1 MNGSRL
7 ASGPVARSP
16 IARSPI
22 SQAAPVEVV
31 DGWEVSTR
39 RSTAALQVADLTW
52 LSKVFVKA
60 DANGA
65 FTARH
70 PVVFGSARR
79 LSTDVLEIGSD
90 PGGWLTIGPV
100 GGGAELVERLTNEVG
115 DAGEMVSVIDLTH
128 GRALLRLSGE
138 VSVGVLAKICAVDL
152 ADTVTPNLSTFR
164 SSVAKL
170 VTDVVRDD
178 LVDGTRSYLLH
189 CERSSGQHLFNCLVD
204 AGAEFGID
212 IAGPSR

>member
-1 MNGSRL
+1 MKPST
-7 ASGPVARSP
+7 VARTP
-16 IARSPI
+16 IARSPV
-22 SQAAPVEVV
+22 APTAPVEVV
-31 DGWEVSTR
+31 NGWEVSTR
-39 RSTAALQVADLTW
+39 RSTAALQLADLTW
-52 LSKVFVKA
+52 LAKVAVKA

-70 PVVFGSARR
+70 PTVFGRARR
-79 LSTDVLEIGSD
+79 LSADILEIGSD

-100 GGGAELVERLTNEVG
+100 GGAAELVERLIVEVA
-115 DAGEMVSVIDLTH
+115 DAGELVSVIDLTH
-128 GRALLRLSGE
+128 GRVLLRLSGE
-138 VSVGVLAKICAVDL
+138 NSDAVLAKICAIDL
-152 ADTVTPNLSTFR
+152 ADMVTPNLSAFR

-189 CERSSGQHLFNCLVD
+189 CERSSGQHLFNCVVD

-212 IAGPSR
+212 IAGSG

>member
-1 MNGSRL
+1 MNPST
-7 ASGPVARSP
+7 VARTP
-16 IARSPI
+16 IARSPV
-22 SQAAPVEVV
+22 APTAPVEVV
-31 DGWEVSTR
+31 NGWEVSTR
-39 RSTAALQVADLTW
+39 RSTAALQLADLTW
-52 LSKVFVKA
+52 LAKVAVKA

-65 FTARH
+65 FTARR
-70 PVVFGSARR
+70 PTVFGRARR
-79 LSTDVLEIGSD
+79 LSADILEIGSD

-100 GGGAELVERLTNEVG
+100 GGGAELVERLTAEVR

-138 VSVGVLAKICAVDL
+138 DSVGVLAKICAIDL
-152 ADTVTPNLSTFR
+152 ADTVTPNLSAFR
-164 SSVAKL
+164 SSVATL

-189 CERSSGQHLFNCLVD
+189 CERSSGQHLFNCVVD

-212 IAGPSR
+212 IAGSG

>member
-1 MNGSRL
+1 MNGLRL
-7 ASGPVARSP
+7 GAAV
-16 IARSPI
+16 ARSPI

-31 DGWEVSTR
+31 AGWEVSIR

-52 LSKVFVKA
+52 LAKVFVKA

-70 PVVFGSARR
+70 PTAFGAARR
-79 LSTDVLEIGSD
+79 LSADILEIGSD
-90 PGGWLTIGPV
+90 PGGWLTFGPA
-100 GGGAELVERLTNEVG
+100 GAGAEIVERLTTEVA

-128 GRALLRLSGE
+128 GRALMRLSGDA
-138 VSVGVLAKICAVDL
+138 SVGVLAKVCAIDF
-152 ADTVTPNLSTFR
+152 ADTVTPNLSAFR

-178 LVDGTRSYLLH
+178 LADRTRSYLLH
-189 CERSSGQHLFNCLVD
+189 CERSSGQHLFNCVVD

-212 IAGPSR
+212 IAGPL

>member
-1 MNGSRL
+1 MNPST
-7 ASGPVARSP
+7 VARTP
-16 IARSPI
+16 IARSPV
-22 SQAAPVEVV
+22 APTAPVEVV
-31 DGWEVSTR
+31 EGWEVSTR
-39 RSTAALQVADLTW
+39 RSTAALQLADLTW
-52 LSKVFVKA
+52 LAKVAVKA

-65 FTARH
+65 FTARR
-70 PVVFGSARR
+70 PTVFGRARR
-79 LSTDVLEIGSD
+79 LSADILEIGSD

-100 GGGAELVERLTNEVG
+100 GGGAELVERLTAEVR

-138 VSVGVLAKICAVDL
+138 DSVGVLAKICAIDL
-152 ADTVTPNLSTFR
+152 ADTVTPNLSAFR
-164 SSVAKL
+164 SSVATL

-189 CERSSGQHLFNCLVD
+189 CERSSGQHLFNCVVD

-212 IAGPSR
+212 IAGSG

>member
-1 MNGSRL
+1 MKGPSIAR
-7 ASGPVARSP
+7 SPVARSP
-16 IARSPI
+16 IAQTP
-22 SQAAPVEVV
+22 PVEVV
-31 DGWEVSTR
+31 DGWEISTR

-52 LSKVFVKA
+52 LCKVAMKA
-60 DANGA
+60 DAHGA

-70 PVVFGSARR
+70 PTVFGSARR
-79 LSTDVLEIGSD
+79 VSADVLEIGSD

-138 VSVGVLAKICAVDL
+138 DSVGVLAKICAIDL
-152 ADTVTPNLSTFR
+152 ADTVTPNLAAFR
-164 SSVAKL
+164 SSVATL

-178 LVDGTRSYLLH
+178 LVDGARSYLLH

-212 IAGPSR
+212 IAGIW

>member
-1 MNGSRL
+1 LSDEAMNGSRS
-7 ASGPVARSP
+7 ATGPVARSP
-16 IARSPI
+16 IAPV
-22 SQAAPVEVV
+22 APVEVV

-39 RSTAALQVADLTW
+39 RSTASLQLTDLTW

-70 PVVFGSARR
+70 PTVFGAARR
-79 LSTDVLEIGSD
+79 LSADTLEIGSD
-90 PGGWLTIGPV
+90 PGGWFTLGAV
-100 GGGAELVERLTNEVG
+100 GGGDDIVERLTNEVAG
-115 DAGEMVSVIDLTH
+115 AGEMVTVIDLTH
-128 GRALLRLSGE
+128 GRALLRLTGAG
-138 VSVGVLAKICAVDL
+138 SVGVLAKICAIDL
-152 ADTVTPNLSTFR
+152 ADTATPNLSAFR

-178 LVDGTRSYLLH
+178 LADGTRSYLLH
-189 CERSSGQHLFNCLVD
+189 CERSSGQHLFDCLVD

-212 IAGPSR
+212 IAGP